1 MGADD
6 ETRRHFYEPAKGHG
20 LAHDPLNA
28 IIAPRPIGWV
38 STRSSAGTLNLAPY
52 SFFNAFNYKPPI
64 IGFSSVGEKDSLRN
78 ARASGEFVWNLA
90 VLELA
95 EQLNMTSS
103 TVAPEVCEFELANLT
118 PAPSLVVATPRVA
131 ESPVNFECKV
141 TDIVRLKNHNGS
153 PLDTWLVLGEV
164 VGVHILKKLIVD
176 GVFDTFGAN
185 IILRAG
191 GPADYAHLRSDN
203 RFQMIRPR

>member
-1 MGADD
+1 MAEHA
-6 ETRRHFYEPAKGHG
+6 ETDRHFYEPLKGHG

-78 ARASGEFVWNLA
+78 AGASREFVWNLA
-90 VLELA
+90 VRELA
-95 EQLNMTSS
+95 EQMNMTSA
-103 TVAPEVCEFELANLT
+103 TVASDVCEFELANLT
-118 PAPSLVVATPRVA
+118 PAPSLIVATPRVA

-141 TDIVRLKNHNGS
+141 TDIVRLKNQQGS
-153 PLDTWLVLGEV
+153 ALDSWLVLGEV
-164 VGVHILKKLIVD
+164 VGVHIDRKLLID

-191 GPADYAHLRSDN
+191 GPADYAHIHPHN
-203 RFQMIRPR
+203 RFQMGRPR

>member
-1 MGADD
+1 MAASD
-6 ETRRHFYEPAKGHG
+6 TSRHFYEPANGHG

-38 STRSSAGTLNLAPY
+38 STRSTTGTLNLAPY
-52 SFFNAFNYKPPI
+52 SFFNAFNYRPPI

-90 VLELA
+90 VRELA
-95 EQLNMTSS
+95 EQLNITSAAVS
-103 TVAPEVCEFELANLT
+103 PDASEFTLANLT
-118 PAPSLVVATPRVA
+118 PAPSLVVVTPRVA

-141 TDIVRLKNHNGS
+141 TEIVQLKSQHGT
-153 PLDTWLVLGEV
+153 PLDTWLILGEV
-164 VGVHILKKLIVD
+164 VGVHILKELLIE

-191 GPADYAHLRSDN
+191 GPADYAHLHPDN
-203 RFQMIRPR
+203 GFQMIRPR